1 MLILYTKPTNTELT
15 QLKGPHLKQSP
26 RSLPSPLHL
35 QRCTNSQ
42 QLIRN
47 GNHTVADLMSIGATM
62 LGRRHVLPSV
72 TTTLTEIMVEG
83 TFPTGT
89 YLVTV
94 HHPISSDDGNLA
106 KALYGSFLPIPD
118 PSIFELPEPDDY
130 EATKMPGAL
139 VTAKGK
145 VVLNEGRK
153 RIKLKVTSKGDRPIQ
168 VSLQQKLGRFA
179 VNSIDWIS
187 LPLH

>member
-1 MLILYTKPTNTELT
+1 L
-15 QLKGPHLKQSP
+15 
-26 RSLPSPLHL
+26 
-35 QRCTNSQ
+35 Q
-42 QLIRN
+42 QLTDNLKLIRD

-72 TTTLTEIMVEG
+72 SSTLTEIMVEG

-94 HHPISSDDGNLA
+94 HHPISSDDGDLA

-118 PSIFELPEPDDY
+118 KEIFPLPQKEEYEP
-130 EATKMPGAL
+130 TKQPGAV
-139 VTAKGK
+139 VTVKGK
-145 VVLNEGRK
+145 IVLNEGRK

-168 VSLQQKLGRFA
+168 VRPFTTQGEDANHGRSA
-179 VNSIDWIS
+179 LITTSSRQIPNSNSIAS
-187 LPLH
+187 NHMATV